1 MNNRCKFC
9 GYRFKDKGE
18 QICPECLTAR
28 EEDITCG
35 SFGED
40 DHSHAVYD
48 DRYFSSQTYARND
61 TFRDGRAEFLND
73 ERRAENRTAASKY
86 EKRNG
91 GDISM
96 EMNSGRAQPFGYG
109 YDPQNIRP
117 SERGYNPPANGQG
130 KPNGCGKG
138 CLVFIILMVILVS
151 CFFYL
156 ADHPKAVEKLFGGK
170 LNTENTV
177 QTEQG
182 EMSCFFV
189 SSVRDEI
196 DSDSEDL
203 NTFTKKN
210 LFLIENGEMVES
222 SDASARKLYSYQCE
236 FRFKYEDNS
245 PVSRDDLDIKNVHC
259 AAFDADD
266 NIISS
271 YDGFVSDKVLITV
284 GSQSSIRPTLLCD
297 SECSRVVISIDAEF
311 KGESVSYD
319 FEI

>member
-40 DHSHAVYD
+40 EHSHAMYD

-61 TFRDGRAEFLND
+61 TFRDGRADFLKD

-96 EMNSGRAQPFGYG
+96 EMNGGRTQTFGYG
-109 YDPQNIRP
+109 YDSQNIRP
-117 SERGYNPPANGQG
+117 SERGYNPPANSQG
-130 KPNGCGKG
+130 KKNGCGKG
-138 CLVFIILMVILVS
+138 CLVFIILIVILIFGFV
-151 CFFYL
+151 YL
-156 ADHPKAVEKLFGGK
+156 TDHPDVVEKMFSDK

-182 EMSCFFV
+182 EMSCYFV

-203 NTFTKKN
+203 TLFTKNN
-210 LFLIENGEMVES
+210 LYLNENGEMVNS
-222 SDASARKLYSYQCE
+222 NDASARKLYSYRCE
-236 FRFKYEDNS
+236 FRFMYEDNS
-245 PVSRDDLDIKNVHC
+245 PVSGDDLDVKKVHC
-259 AAFDADD
+259 AAYDDDD

-284 GSQSSIRPTLLCD
+284 GSQSCIRPTLLCD
-297 SECSRVVISIDAEF
+297 SGCSRVAITIDAEF